1 MLLKKILRNISTR
14 LQMWFHI
21 EHVSE
26 CDLSLSVLIL
36 VATQAH
42 CKYVPLT
49 IFLQISR
56 NVPFHVN
63 HCSFLLLH
71 KLWFTAWEFW
81 LRKVDFHTVS
91 CTIWIVLWLQ
101 NYFTMLRDFQTDAFE
116 QCCTC
121 EVKSSGTNTVK
132 LRFDK
137 TTQTHVE
144 GSSNIMGASMSYNIT
159 LVFF

>member
-49 IFLQISR
+49 IFLQISKMYLFMWIIAVFCCYTTMIYSVR
-56 NVPFHVN
+56 VLIKKGWFSH
-63 HCSFLLLH
+63 SFLHNMNCVVTSKLFYHAARFSNGCFWTVLH
-71 KLWFTAWEFW
+71 LWGEE
-81 LRKVDFHTVS
+81 LRYKYCET
-91 CTIWIVLWLQ
+91 TIRQ
-101 NYFTMLRDFQTDAFE
+101 N
-116 QCCTC
+116 
-121 EVKSSGTNTVK
+121 N
-132 LRFDK
+132 
-137 TTQTHVE
+137 
-144 GSSNIMGASMSYNIT
+144 SNPCRRKFKYHGCINE
-159 LVFF
+159 L